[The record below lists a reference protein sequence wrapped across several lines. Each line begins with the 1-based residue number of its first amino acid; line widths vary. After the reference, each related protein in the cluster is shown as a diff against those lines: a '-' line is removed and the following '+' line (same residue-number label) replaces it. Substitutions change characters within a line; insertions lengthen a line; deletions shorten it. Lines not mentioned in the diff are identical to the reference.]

1 MKRRRTTMRKRGKG
15 MEKARS
21 CRKEDKQPGGEEA
34 RIIEMNASP
43 GHTSYSGEHGGA
55 GISEMADAE

>member
-1 MKRRRTTMRKRGKG
+1 MRKRGKG